1 MTQRL
6 VFALAAL
13 GVLMFGGGCAAVI
26 AWVPT
31 TLGHDAPPEYAFRT
45 AHEQVEAKLGKP
57 LEVTALP
64 DGGLVAMYQYRM
76 RERQISDLGKDVIT
90 AEVAS
95 LFVPP
100 GFGPPLWLVLQPAFI
115 STAAGAAI
123 YQVAHPQYGTVTFTF
138 GPYGELLHTGA
149 SPSYGPADDPL
160 EQPSIGALRRSCWTG
175 VDSQPSGLR
184 EPESGERAYVE
195 CVARRFAHWGIE

>member
-13 GVLMFGGGCAAVI
+13 GVLMFGGGCSAVI

-64 DGGLVAMYQYRM
+64 DGGQVAMYQYRM
-76 RERQISDLGKDVIT
+76 REREISDLGKDVIM

-95 LFVPP
+95 LFVPQA
-100 GFGPPLWLVLQPAFI
+100 GGLLWLVLQPAFI

-138 GPYGELLHTGA
+138 GPYGELLHTDA
-149 SPSYGPADDPL
+149 PPSYGPADDPL

-175 VDSQPSGLR
+175 AESQPPGPR
-184 EPESGERAYVE
+184 KPERDERAYVE